1 MSKPQKRALAI
12 GINKYAYLPSH
23 YQLKGCIN
31 DVEVMVR
38 VLQDKFGFSS
48 ENITFLQDE
57 KATREGILGAMDAL
71 VESVQE
77 NDIVVIHYSGHGSQM
92 TDREGDEADGL
103 DETIVPY
110 DSGRNGYP
118 NNDITD
124 DEVYLRL
131 LKLTQVTPFVTLI
144 FDCCHSGTISRDP
157 FGVNSRWVEPDK
169 RPVEQLP
176 PSPIPTDM
184 ISAISDGR
192 RDVGASGWLPLGKK
206 YVLIAGCRD
215 EESSYE
221 YNFTQ
226 SEKVI
231 THGTLTYFL
240 SQELFKAEPGT
251 TYRDIFERVSMEV
264 SAVRSRQHPQMEGA
278 RDREIFGVQDIEPM
292 RFVSVKQRQKKTLT
306 LAAGAAHGVTTNSKW
321 AIYPS
326 ATKLIS
332 NEISPLG
339 MVEITD
345 VYAVTSKAK
354 IVSEHETL
362 TANCRAVETSHFYG
376 EMRLIVDVQAPGNY
390 EKAVTGLRELIDL
403 SDLLRQAQ
411 KDEDAY
417 ARIYLIPP
425 RTAAG
430 DNDPVP
436 QLGAISQ
443 AIWAVVGKDG
453 RLMMPTHAVEDFG
466 ASVKIFNNLE
476 KVARYQQALLLKN
489 PNPNSLLKDKIKFI
503 LKRQASDG
511 NWVVAEPEKDTGYV
525 VFAEGDRI
533 AAEITNLHDA
543 PVYVAVLDFGL
554 TGSVS
559 LLHPISGAN
568 EQLAPGK
575 SIQIGIREGDEMEL
589 YLPDKFSYT
598 LEGNDKKFLGG
609 METYKLIATTHEA
622 DFSLLTQEGF
632 KDVQD
637 VRGFVGWDTPI
648 GKLLSTALTGHGNRE
663 TIRNNLNRNE
673 EWVTVERPF
682 LLQSKTL

>member
-1 MSKPQKRALAI
+1 MSISKPQKRALAI
-12 GINKYAYLPSH
+12 GINKYPYLPAH

-31 DVEVMVR
+31 DVELMVNI
-38 VLQDKFGFSS
+38 LQDTFGFPR
-48 ENITFLQDE
+48 ENITLLQDE
-57 KATREGILGAMDAL
+57 TATREGILGAMDAL
-71 VESVQE
+71 VESVHE

-92 TDREGDEADGL
+92 SDREGDEADGL
-103 DETIVPY
+103 DETIVPS
-110 DSGRNGYP
+110 DSGRNGSP

-124 DEVYLRL
+124 DEIYLRL

-184 ISAISDGR
+184 IDTISDGK

-221 YNFTQ
+221 YNYTQ
-226 SEKVI
+226 NEKA
-231 THGTLTYFL
+231 TTYGTFTYFL
-240 SQELFKAEPGT
+240 SQELSKAKPGT

-292 RFVSVKQRQKKTLT
+292 RFVSVKQRREKMLT
-306 LAAGAAHGVTTNSKW
+306 LAAGAAHGVTINSKW
-321 AIYPS
+321 EIYPPG
-326 ATKLIS
+326 TKRIS
-332 NEISPLG
+332 HEIPQLG
-339 MVEITD
+339 KVEITD
-345 VYAVTSKAK
+345 VYATTSHTK
-354 IVSEHETL
+354 IVSENETI
-362 TANCRAVETSHFYG
+362 TSNCRAVETAHFYG
-376 EMRLIVDVQAPGNY
+376 EMRLVVDIQAPGDY
-390 EKAVTGLRELIDL
+390 EKAVTALRELIDA
-403 SDLLRQAQ
+403 SDLLRQGQ
-411 KDEDAY
+411 KDENTS

-425 RTAAG
+425 RTAVV

-436 QLGAISQ
+436 QLGTISQ
-443 AIWAVVGKDG
+443 AIWAVVGQDG

-466 ASVKIFNNLE
+466 ASVIICNNLE
-476 KVARYQQALLLKN
+476 KVARYRQALLLKN
-489 PNPNSLLKDKIKFI
+489 PNTNCLLNDKITFT
-503 LKRQASDG
+503 LKRQTSDG
-511 NWVVAEPEKDTGYV
+511 NWVVAEPEKDGGYV

-533 AAEITNLHDA
+533 AAEISNSHNA

-554 TGSVS
+554 TGAVS

-575 SIQIGIREGDEMEL
+575 SIQIGIREGDEMKL
-589 YLPDKFSYT
+589 YLPNNFSYT
-598 LEGNDKKFLGG
+598 LGGNNQKPLGG
-609 METYKLIATTHEA
+609 VETYKLIATTHEA

-632 KDVQD
+632 KDV
-637 VRGFVGWDTPI
+637 RKFIGWDTPI
-648 GKLLSTALTGHGNRE
+648 EKLLSTALTGHGNRE

-673 EWVTVERPF
+673 EWVTVERLF
-682 LLQSKTL
+682 LLQSK